1 MRGLCAGSLL
11 PLSDVTCHR
20 LPYHVATALRAGG
33 LTWRAPESLEQK
45 VKPIKS
51 EVLEGRRPEMRDV
64 APAVGPRREIDL

>member
-45 VKPIKS
+45 VKRIKS
-51 EVLEGRRPEMRDV
+51 EVLEETSGDARCGTRGRASAGD
-64 APAVGPRREIDL
+64 